1 MDFGLSQFFPDVLRV
16 FDLGGVLVAGIIGG
30 MAAREK
36 HFDIIGF
43 FAISTIAA
51 LGGGMLR
58 DVLLQSGAPVAL
70 QDRLYL
76 PMAIVGAVVAFSLR
90 LSGKWWNRFFI
101 VADAF
106 VVGAW
111 AATGALKTLSLGFG
125 VFPALML
132 GVITAV
138 GGGAIRD
145 IFVGRVPA
153 VFGGN
158 TLYASAALAGVV
170 PAIVF
175 WNLHMPTVATVAST
189 LIGGGLCIAARWFKW
204 RLPEHKTF
212 FVSDAACA
220 LKARAQQFNNSH
232 REAKK
237 SLKKAASSTAPASAV
252 SMKMFRVR
260 RKDEG
265 SRR

>member
-1 MDFGLSQFFPDVLRV
+1 MDLGFSEFFPDVLRV

-43 FAISTIAA
+43 FAISTMAA

-70 QDRLYL
+70 SDPLYL
-76 PMAIVGAVVAFSLR
+76 PMALAGAITSFSMR
-90 LSGKWWNRFFI
+90 LNGKWWNRFFI

-158 TLYASAALAGVV
+158 TLYASAALIGVI
-170 PAIVF
+170 PAVVL
-175 WNLHMPTVATVAST
+175 WYMGMPSVATVAST
-189 LIGGGLCIAARWFKW
+189 LVGGGLCIAARWFKW

-220 LKARAQQFNNSH
+220 LKAKARELGARRAERERALRNVTPSGSSLSH
-232 REAKK
+232 KAFRKRKQTKEA
-237 SLKKAASSTAPASAV
+237 
-252 SMKMFRVR
+252 
-260 RKDEG
+260 
-265 SRR
+265 